1 MLLYMFILVL
11 ILGHGQ
17 FIEEFKPKTRYVQQA
32 FRTLFEGMDLEFE
45 FLSGTFPAYPDEE
58 DKDHQRVW
66 GYGEPDDKI
75 RGLETSIWRILDFLY
90 EKGPFIGIVGFSSG
104 AAMAAIITSI
114 LEKTDIGDISP
125 WKVSKPKFIGL
136 DYLAYAS
143 FQVNH
148 QKLHFTVCL
157 SGFRLDNKC
166 YDTFYSPNIETPI
179 FHTVGELDSM
189 ISSTQTENLMRCC
202 KRSWLFEFFGGH
214 YVPQSKEFLEFS
226 QSLASFLRSA
236 LRYYL
241 KSQVTS
247 SISSF

>member
-1 MLLYMFILVL
+1 
-11 ILGHGQ
+11 
-17 FIEEFKPKTRYVQQA
+17 
-32 FRTLFEGMDLEFE
+32 MDIEFE

-75 RGLETSIWRILDFLY
+75 RGLETSIGRILDVLY
-90 EKGPFIGIVGFSSG
+90 KKGPFIGIVGFSSG

-114 LEKTDIGDISP
+114 LEKTDRGDIPP
-125 WKVSKPKFIGL
+125 WEVSKPKSIGL
-136 DYLAYAS
+136 DHIAYAS
-143 FQVNH
+143 FQVHH

-157 SGFRLDNKC
+157 SGFRLGNKC
-166 YDTFYSPNIETPI
+166 YETFYSPNIETPI
-179 FHTVGELDSM
+179 FHTIGELDSM

-202 KRSWLFEFFGGH
+202 KRSWLFKFFGGH

-236 LRYYL
+236 LRHSL
-241 KSQVTS
+241 NSQVTS